1 MNSSIHTV
9 DRGGKMKGKYII
21 PLIVSLWIIQWTYY
35 LLVGFD
41 PLIHLAPYA
50 LLILALIGILR
61 KEEKHSELKR
71 APLVSPLITLVLCF
85 GVVFIY
91 IISFSYPSMLWL
103 AWNSNA
109 IITIILAFYVSTP
122 PKVIT

>member
-1 MNSSIHTV
+1 MTTSIHTV
-9 DRGGKMKGKYII
+9 DRGSKMEGKYAI

-41 PLIHLAPYA
+41 LLIHLAPYA
-50 LLILALIGILR
+50 LVILTLIGILR
-61 KEEKHSELKR
+61 KEEKQSKLKR
-71 APLVSPLITLVLCF
+71 APMVSPLITLVLCF